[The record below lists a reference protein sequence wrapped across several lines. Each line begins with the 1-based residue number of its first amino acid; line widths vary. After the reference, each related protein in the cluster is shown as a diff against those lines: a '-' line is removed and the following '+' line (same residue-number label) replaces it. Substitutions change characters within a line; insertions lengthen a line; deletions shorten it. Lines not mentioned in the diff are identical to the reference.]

1 MSRNRQETLTIWSRR
16 LAVFALLILVG
27 GTALFRLGVMS
38 YELPLLGVAISV
50 LLAVLSLFLTLFI
63 LLLQGD
69 KLFKRKA
76 RRTLVL
82 CLVVLVIPVSS
93 IIAGAGKPVIHDIT
107 TDLDN
112 PPVFKTVINQRPDN
126 ANSLAIKPE
135 TIAIQKQ
142 AYPDIAPLR
151 TDLPKPII
159 FAKTLKLVEEKG
171 WQLVSDN
178 IDLGEIEA
186 IVTTPAFGFQD
197 DVIIRIQ
204 ADDAGYRVDM
214 RSVSRVGLGDLGA
227 NAKRI
232 EGFLAD
238 LKLALT
244 Q

>member
-1 MSRNRQETLTIWSRR
+1 MSRNKQETLTKWSRR
-16 LAVFALLILVG
+16 LSVLALLILIG

-50 LLAVLSLFLTLFI
+50 LLALVSLFLTLFV

-69 KLFKRKA
+69 KQFKRKA

-82 CLVVLVIPVSS
+82 CLVVMAIPVSS

-107 TDLDN
+107 TDLEN
-112 PPVFKTVINQRPDN
+112 PPIFKTVVSQRPDN
-126 ANSLAIKPE
+126 ANSLAIKLE

-142 AYPDIAPLR
+142 AYPDMAPLR
-151 TDLPKPII
+151 ADLPKPLL
-159 FAKTLKLVEEKG
+159 FAKTLTLVKEKG
-171 WQLVSDN
+171 WHLVSEN

-186 IVTTPAFGFQD
+186 TVLTPAFGFKD

-204 ADDAGYRVDM
+204 ADDEGYRVDM

-232 EGFLAD
+232 QGFLSD
-238 LKLALT
+238 LELALA